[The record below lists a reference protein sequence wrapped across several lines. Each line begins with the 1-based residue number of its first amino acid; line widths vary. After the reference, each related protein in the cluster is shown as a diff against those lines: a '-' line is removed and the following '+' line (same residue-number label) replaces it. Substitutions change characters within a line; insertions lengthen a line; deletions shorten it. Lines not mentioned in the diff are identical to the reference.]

1 MVRVGL
7 IGFGLAGQAFHAPVI
22 RGVPGM
28 ELACILERHGSNAE
42 AKYPEVRVART
53 LDEMLS
59 DKSINLCVVATPN
72 DSHYSYTKACLQAGR
87 DVVVDKPFTPTMAEA
102 EQLVRLAAD
111 RGRLV
116 TVYQDRRWD
125 GAFLTVKKLVS
136 SGALGTV
143 AEYESRFDRFRLETK
158 PSAWREQAEFP
169 AAGVL
174 WDLGPHLIDGALVL
188 FGEPET
194 ICAAALCQRENSKI
208 DDAFDVIMQY
218 PRTRATLRARIIAY
232 ASGPSPADSWDGR
245 IVHQVRNG
253 STRRNPARSQLSG
266 RAELGFGLGAGTGR
280 TLGDSEPCERG
291 ASQSTNRARR
301 LSRVLRQ
308 RARCDREGD
317 SVGRDARTSIAHDAR
332 ASAGA
337 QEQPGRSESPV
348 DGSAGVNARL
358 SKTESYIG
366 TGFRGRGRPRHIY
379 PFITF
384 WNAA

>member
-28 ELACILERHGSNAE
+28 ELACILERHGSNAKT
-42 AKYPEVRVART
+42 KYPEVRVART

-59 DKSINLCVVATPN
+59 DKTIGLCVVATPN
-72 DSHYSYTKACLQAGR
+72 DSHYSYTKACLEAGR

-102 EQLVRLAAD
+102 EQLVRLAAE
-111 RGRLV
+111 RGRLI

-194 ICAAALCQRENSKI
+194 IYASALCQREASKI
-208 DDAFDVIMQY
+208 DDAFDVILQY

-232 ASGPSPADSWDGR
+232 APSHHLLLHGTKGSFIKYGMDPQEEILRSPNCPDGLDWGANWGLETKEHWGTVSR
-245 IVHQVRNG
+245 VG
-253 STRRNPARSQLSG
+253 ETPRRV
-266 RAELGFGLGAGTGR
+266 ET
-280 TLGDSEPCERG
+280 ERG
-291 ASQSTNRARR
+291 DYRGFYANVRDAIEKRSPLDVTPEQALRTMRA
-301 LSRVLRQ
+301 LLLAHKSS
-308 RARCDREGD
+308 REGR
-317 SVGRDARTSIAHDAR
+317 SVRW
-332 ASAGA
+332 
-337 QEQPGRSESPV
+337 
-348 DGSAGVNARL
+348 
-358 SKTESYIG
+358 TEA
-366 TGFRGRGRPRHIY
+366 PE
-379 PFITF
+379 
-384 WNAA
+384 